1 MLRHQN
7 VADLRIRMSGNEA
20 RALQG
25 ALQLC
30 PQKMG
35 ETRGDPL
42 PAPDRSRQVRSY
54 HPEP

>member
-1 MLRHQN
+1 MLRHQD

-20 RALQG
+20 KALQG

-42 PAPDRSRQVRSY
+42 PTPDRSRQVRSY